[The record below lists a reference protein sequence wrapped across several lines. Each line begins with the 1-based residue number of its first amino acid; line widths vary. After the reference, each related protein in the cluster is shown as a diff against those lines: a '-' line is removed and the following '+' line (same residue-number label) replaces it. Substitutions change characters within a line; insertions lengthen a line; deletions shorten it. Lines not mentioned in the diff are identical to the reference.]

1 MVATEAAP
9 DIRRRSTLLK
19 EDSSGYHQWATP
31 QGNYWVPEL
40 TDDALWILLGQQ
52 QRDIYDEGEAAV
64 KPGDVVL
71 DCGAHIGVFTRT
83 ALKRGAS
90 IVVAIEPAPENLEC
104 L

>member
-71 DCGAHIGVFTRT
+71 DCGAISEFLLVPR
-83 ALKRGAS
+83 
-90 IVVAIEPAPENLEC
+90 
-104 L
+104 